1 MNKDEQRRE
10 LMLNGSI
17 FKTIFIICFPLF
29 IYHAFDTVYTIIDS
43 IVVASINP
51 LSVSA
56 VACIGQIQKLLSSIG
71 GGLAGGGGIMI
82 ARYFG
87 AKDDKTATKYVSN
100 LFIMSVFTTATLY
113 LICIPFARNI
123 MHLTGVPDELIAIG
137 YNYFIVQ
144 IITLGFS
151 FFNSIFIAI
160 QKAKGSTN
168 KVLYF
173 NLLSMGV
180 KLALTI
186 FFVYGMHQTDIM
198 YVAIAT
204 MVGQCLISI
213 IGACT
218 LFDKKQL
225 LFIDLHNLKFD
236 YEHAVKIITIS
247 FPIFLGKFIFAFGKV
262 GVNALCK
269 SYGALVVGALG
280 ISDNLSGIVTSP
292 VNSFEE
298 GLSGII
304 SSNLGNHNR
313 KRALQIFVC
322 ALVVAL
328 SISVVGYVLVRFT
341 FKDQLISLFMTS
353 KNTQDT
359 EIFRQYIDTIFKYAS
374 LAIPALAVNACVLGL
389 LYGFGQTKLSMVLN
403 ISRVFLF
410 RIPLLYYFKTFH
422 ADLGVEAVGI
432 SMGLSN
438 ICIAIMS
445 VIFLLIFLHND
456 KEKNYE

>member
-1 MNKDEQRRE
+1 MNKDEQKRE
-10 LMLNGSI
+10 LMLNGSML
-17 FKTIFIICFPLF
+17 KTIIVICLPLF
-29 IYHAFDTVYTIIDS
+29 IYHAFDTIYTIIDS

-51 LSVSA
+51 MSVSA
-56 VACIGQIQKLLSSIG
+56 VASISQIQKLLSSIG
-71 GGLAGGGGIMI
+71 GGLAGGGGILI

-87 AKDDKTATKYVSN
+87 AKDDETATKYVSN
-100 LFIMSVFTTATLY
+100 LFIMSVVTTMALY
-113 LICIPFARNI
+113 LICIPFAGQI
-123 MHLTGVPDELIAIG
+123 MSLLGVPDELIAIG

-180 KLALTI
+180 KLALTLL
-186 FFVYGMHQTDIM
+186 FVYGMHKTDIM

-204 MVGQCLISI
+204 MIGQSI
-213 IGACT
+213 ITVIGAST
-218 LFDKKQL
+218 LLDKKQL
-225 LFIDLHNLKFD
+225 LHIDLKHLSMEYD
-236 YEHAVKIITIS
+236 HTVKILKIS
-247 FPIFLGKFIFAFGKV
+247 FPIFLGKFVFAYGKV

-292 VNSFEE
+292 ISSFEE

-304 SSNLGNHNR
+304 SANLGNRNR
-313 KRALQIFVC
+313 KRALKIFVY
-322 ALVVAL
+322 ALCIAV
-328 SISVVGYVLVRFT
+328 SISIIGYVLVRFA
-341 FKDQLISLFMTS
+341 FKDQLIALFMTS
-353 KNTQDT
+353 KDT
-359 EIFRQYIDTIFKYAS
+359 TDIELFRQLIDTIFKYAS
-374 LAIPALAVNACVLGL
+374 LAIPALAINACVLGL
-389 LYGFGQTKLSMVLN
+389 LYGFGQTKLSMILN

-445 VIFLLIFLHND
+445 VIFLLIFLHNN
-456 KEKNYE
+456 KEKSYD